1 METRAAAA
9 AVALAVLT
17 TTAGC
22 GFILGSEALAFAATP
37 ATVSDA
43 ALDDAGY
50 ERTDVRAQQ
59 VNRTFEAAGQS
70 REVQVTNQLATY
82 EKGVD
87 LSAVG
92 LGRQRA
98 AVFVAFSTPQVEI
111 AGQTFNPI
119 AEMSN
124 RELLAQFESS
134 YSGLSVGER
143 VDSRQVT
150 MLGESTTI
158 ERYEGEATLGGSQVP
173 VYVEVVA
180 RVAHDGDF
188 VVALAVYPQA
198 LSGERENV
206 VRLVEGVDHGG
217 A

>member
-1 METRAAAA
+1 METRTA
-9 AVALAVLT
+9 AVAIALAVLS

-22 GFILGSEALAFAATP
+22 GFILGTEALSFAATP

-43 ALDDAGY
+43 ALDDTGY
-50 ERTDVRAQQ
+50 ERADVRAQQ
-59 VNRTFEAAGQS
+59 VNRTFEVAGQS
-70 REVQVTNQLATY
+70 REVQVTNQLARY
-82 EKGVD
+82 ERDVD
-87 LSAVG
+87 LSVVG

-98 AVFVAFSTPQVEI
+98 GVFVAFSTPQVEI
-111 AGQTFNPI
+111 AGQTFNPL

-150 MLGESTTI
+150 MLGETTAM
-158 ERYEGEATLGGSQVP
+158 ERFEGQATLAGSEVP
-173 VYVEVVA
+173 VYVEVVT
-180 RVAHDGDF
+180 RVRHDGDF

-198 LSGERENV
+198 LNGERDTV
-206 VRLVEGVDHGG
+206 VRLVEGVEHGG